1 MASFAK
7 IGLNSKVISVHSVND
22 KDCQDAAGVE
32 DEEVGRQ
39 YLEQIHH
46 YPLWIQTSYNTRG
59 GKHKSGDDS
68 KALRGNHA
76 GIGMTYDEDNNIFIT
91 KKPYASW
98 VLNMTDANWHSPI
111 GDAPSL
117 TEQETLKY
125 SYQWN
130 ETDQSWDKIDLKPDL
145 VL

>member
-1 MASFAK
+1 MAHFAK
-7 IGLNSKVISVHSVND
+7 IGLNSKVISVHSVYD
-22 KDCQDAAGVE
+22 KDCQDAEGVE

-39 YLEQIHH
+39 FLEKIHN
-46 YPLWIQTSYNTRG
+46 YPLWVQTSYNTRDG
-59 GKHKSGDDS
+59 VHKNGKTP
-68 KALRGNHA
+68 LRGNHA
-76 GIGMTYDEDNNIFIT
+76 GMGMTYDEENDIFIDP
-91 KKPYASW
+91 KPFPSW
-98 VLNMTDANWHSPI
+98 VLNTTDVQWHSPI

-130 ETDQSWDKIDLKPDL
+130 ETDQSWDKIDMKPDL